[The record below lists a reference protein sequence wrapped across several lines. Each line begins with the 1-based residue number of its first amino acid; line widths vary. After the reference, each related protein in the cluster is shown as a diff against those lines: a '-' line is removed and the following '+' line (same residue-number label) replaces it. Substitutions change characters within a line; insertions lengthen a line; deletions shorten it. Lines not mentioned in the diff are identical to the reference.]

1 MNSDIE
7 EQCGRLFDS
16 AREELFSFLENHL
29 AKIYP
34 SLLKQKH
41 LYISIRGVRR
51 EEKIDKIEHAYG
63 GVRYYSTSY
72 SSPIADITISSTRG
86 CDIFRNWNY
95 LKIDGVCDL
104 PKTIQY
110 FCHTG
115 DDEIF
120 LDMERMR
127 DLKILMSM

>member
-7 EQCGRLFDS
+7 EHCGRLLDS

-29 AKIYP
+29 VKIYP

-41 LYISIRGVRR
+41 LYILIRGVRR
-51 EEKIDKIEHAYG
+51 ESEIGAIEHAYG
-63 GVRYYSTSY
+63 GRRYYSTSY
-72 SSPIADITISSTRG
+72 STPTVDITIGPTKD
-86 CDIFRNWNY
+86 CDILRDY
-95 LKIDGVCDL
+95 LNLDGVCVL
-104 PKTIQY
+104 PKTIEY
-110 FCHTG
+110 FHQTR